1 MRARRVAW
9 LVGAAVLVVALL
21 AGTGLLGSP
30 PPTAAQREHAIESGI
45 RCPSCEDLSVA
56 DSSAPTAQAVRAEVA
71 RLVGEG
77 RTDQQIRQ
85 YLSAR
90 YGSSIVLSPPTSG
103 GMGLVWFL
111 PVAGGAVALG
121 ALAVVLVRRRRAFVA
136 EAPPVGDDPL
146 LATDDPF
153 ALAERRAFLVR
164 SLADADAEHRAGD
177 LSDADLAVIV
187 ARDSARLAA
196 VEEKLAAGVAARAV
210 ATSGAEGAAPAG
222 GAPAGSGAAG
232 SAPAGR
238 GANRRPRRQRVL
250 LSGAIAA
257 LVAGT
262 AGVVFL
268 AVGPR
273 HAGQTVTGNIPLTG
287 QQQVAAWLAQA
298 AADVNGDQLGP
309 AAVLYTKVLDRDPSN
324 EVALAQLGYLEY
336 RTGVDGNDASLIAQG
351 TSMLHKAVSLVP
363 DDFAARLYLG
373 TVLFQHD
380 GDAAGAVV
388 QYRAFLADSPP
399 ASVLSQAAP
408 VIRQAFAAA
417 GQPVPAGVPAA

>member
-9 LVGAAVLVVALL
+9 MAGAAVLVVALL
-21 AGTGLLGSP
+21 AGTGVFGSP
-30 PPTAAQREHAIESGI
+30 PPTAAQREHTIESGI

-111 PVAGGAVALG
+111 PVGGGAVALG

-136 EAPPVGDDPL
+136 DAPPVGNDPL
-146 LATDDPF
+146 LATDDPL

-196 VEEKLAAGVAARAV
+196 VEEKLAAGATAGAV
-210 ATSGAEGAAPAG
+210 TTSGAEGAAPAG
-222 GAPAGSGAAG
+222 RSATGSED
-232 SAPAGR
+232 SR
-238 GANRRPRRQRVL
+238 SGANRRPRRQRVL

>member
-1 MRARRVAW
+1 
-9 LVGAAVLVVALL
+9 
-21 AGTGLLGSP
+21 
-30 PPTAAQREHAIESGI
+30 
-45 RCPSCEDLSVA
+45 
-56 DSSAPTAQAVRAEVA
+56 
-71 RLVGEG
+71 
-77 RTDQQIRQ
+77 
-85 YLSAR
+85 
-90 YGSSIVLSPPTSG
+90 
-103 GMGLVWFL
+103 
-111 PVAGGAVALG
+111 
-121 ALAVVLVRRRRAFVA
+121 
-136 EAPPVGDDPL
+136 
-146 LATDDPF
+146 
-153 ALAERRAFLVR
+153 
-164 SLADADAEHRAGD
+164 
-177 LSDADLAVIV
+177 
-187 ARDSARLAA
+187 
-196 VEEKLAAGVAARAV
+196 
-210 ATSGAEGAAPAG
+210 
-222 GAPAGSGAAG
+222 
-232 SAPAGR
+232 
-238 GANRRPRRQRVL
+238 VL

>member
-21 AGTGLLGSP
+21 AGTGVFGSP
-30 PPTAAQREHAIESGI
+30 PPTAAQREHTIESGI

-111 PVAGGAVALG
+111 PVGGGAVALG

-136 EAPPVGDDPL
+136 DAPPVGNDPL
-146 LATDDPF
+146 LATDDPL

-177 LSDADLAVIV
+177 LSDADLALIV

-196 VEEKLAAGVAARAV
+196 VEEKLAAGATAGVVAI
-210 ATSGAEGAAPAG
+210 SGAEGAG
-222 GAPAGSGAAG
+222 RITTGSEGARS
-232 SAPAGR
+232 

-417 GQPVPAGVPAA
+417 GQPVPAGLPAA